1 MSNIFAEL
9 QQMSSSDSSITD
21 SRKSLNDLTAFM
33 QSMSWQ
39 DEMITYFAELRQLKV
54 DTIRTAGGFMV
65 PDDLAVNAIPEEFH
79 HDSLGF
85 IEGIRLVYAGR
96 FVFPVKD
103 VRGDVAGFVGYD
115 KFEEPKY
122 LDSRNH
128 GYKAKQGILFGMER
142 MREFYEDGYVI
153 VTEGSMCK
161 LWLQEQGFNSLSA
174 LGSYL
179 SPYMIEILKRFGRRC
194 FIFPDSDE
202 AGNKFKKQ
210 IRYTLPQAQIRQ
222 CLYSKDIDD
231 SSKDVEGTRVE
242 AKVAQFSNEIQLM
255 VSNPFFRA
263 TQFSA

>member
-21 SRKSLNDLTAFM
+21 SRKSLNELCDFM
-33 QSMSWQ
+33 QSLSWQ
-39 DEMITYFAELRQLKV
+39 DEMVEYFAELRGLKPS
-54 DTIRTAGGFMV
+54 TIKRAGGFMV
-65 PDDLAVNAIPEEFH
+65 PDDLAVNGIPEEFH

-85 IEGIRLVYAGR
+85 VEGIRLVYSGR

-128 GYKAKQGILFGMER
+128 GYKAKQGTLFGMEN
-142 MREFYEDGYVI
+142 MRKFYEDGYVI

-161 LWLQEQGFNSLSA
+161 FWLEEHGFNALST

-179 SPYMIEILKRFGRRC
+179 TPYVVEVLKRFGRRC

-210 IRYTLPQAQIRQ
+210 IKFLLPQAQIRQ

-231 SSKDVEGTRVE
+231 ATKDEDGFRSE
-242 AKVAQFSNEIQLM
+242 QKVIQFCRELHATIN
-255 VSNPFFRA
+255 NPFYRA
-263 TQFSA
+263 SQFSA